1 MVITAFHLSTTANS
15 PPTIAGPSRLFVT
28 LFQEA
33 VLNFN
38 VTDDKDLTLI
48 DVVAVNGLPTGAD
61 LRSSVEGNHLQY
73 VFMWTPTDIE
83 NVSLVFM
90 ASDEL
95 EAASILEVQVELIRI
110 LTISTYAHSLC
121 LVLPLLL

>member
-1 MVITAFHLSTTANS
+1 M
-15 PPTIAGPSRLFVT
+15 T
-28 LFQEA
+28 LLQEA

-38 VTDDKDLTLI
+38 VTDDKDLALI
-48 DVVAVNGLPTGAD
+48 DMEAVNGLPKGAD

-73 VFMWTPTDIE
+73 IFRWTPTEVE

-95 EAASILEVQVELIRI
+95 EAVSILAVQVWYQSWLF
-110 LTISTYAHSLC
+110 LSYY
-121 LVLPLLL
+121 LV